1 MSSASDALSSR
12 LESLVIRQNPPFAS
26 EVALAR
32 TIVSKGKVE
41 LQKLKAA
48 IAELKRQEKVLQD
61 HIDKHERIVFS
72 INRLPTELLSLIF
85 LFGVPSV
92 PLEHSPR
99 AATTQSPWL
108 VSQVCKLWRQIA
120 LSSQLLWAFPIVF
133 PPTQSPGQLKL
144 HLERAGNAGLHP
156 HLVGSPRGRIF
167 PTLLASILECSP
179 RWVTLSMH
187 FDWTPLQVRLAAL
200 SARVAQLEKLK
211 IEGVWGDDI
220 TTALGHG
227 QRLTAFTVA
236 PRLRSLDVT
245 RVCEP
250 AVSLLLPWSQL
261 TEYRACGSA
270 HEHTAVLKICP
281 NLIKLDLAFSATVT
295 IAADAPVQVV
305 LPRLT
310 HLRIGDAAF
319 LGIIGLPALRD
330 IVIQRTDPDSD
341 ALLPL
346 LQLIRR
352 DRPPLRDVS
361 LVHSA
366 LVTPTLASILQDS
379 PAITMLRIHVQRGDT
394 AAVDALLVLL
404 TLAPGAKH
412 ATECLAP
419 ALAEIELSGR
429 GTFDQARFVEMVESR
444 WRGCVVARIQRVV
457 LRTGPKS
464 ALTPE
469 TMERLRVLMKE
480 GMHATTSLFVFCKD
494 DIDERT

>member
-12 LESLVIRQNPPFAS
+12 LEGLAIRQNPPFAS

-32 TIVSKGKVE
+32 TIVSKGKAE

-108 VSQVCKLWRQIA
+108 VSQVCRLWREIA
-120 LSSQLLWAFPIVF
+120 LSSQLLWAFPIAF
-133 PPTQSPGQLKL
+133 PPTQSPVQLKL

-156 HLVGSPRGRIF
+156 YLAGSPRGRIF
-167 PTLLASILECSP
+167 PGLLASIMECSP
-179 RWVTLSMH
+179 RWVTLGMH
-187 FDWTPLQVRLAAL
+187 FDWTPLQNRLAAVKG
-200 SARVAQLEKLK
+200 RVGQLEKLK
-211 IEGVWGDDI
+211 IEGVWGADSD
-220 TTALGHG
+220 TALGHG
-227 QRLTAFTVA
+227 QRLTAFAVA
-236 PRLRSLDVT
+236 PRLRALDVS

-250 AVSLLLPWSQL
+250 AVSLLLPWFQL
-261 TEYRACGSA
+261 TDYRARGSA
-270 HEHTAVLKICP
+270 HEHTAVLKLCP
-281 NLIKLDLAFSATVT
+281 NLVRLDLAFTASVI
-295 IAADAPVQVV
+295 IAPDSPVQVV
-305 LPRLT
+305 LPSLT
-310 HLRIGDAAF
+310 HLCIGDAAF
-319 LGIIGLPALRD
+319 LGIMRLPVLRD
-330 IVIQRTDPDSD
+330 IVIQRTDPNSN

-346 LQLIRR
+346 LRLIRR
-352 DRPPLRDVS
+352 DLPPLRDVS

-366 LVTPTLASILQDS
+366 LVTSTLTSILQDS
-379 PAITMLRIHVQRGDT
+379 PAITTLHIHVQRGDT
-394 AAVDALLVLL
+394 AAVDALLALL
-404 TLAPGAKH
+404 TLAPEVEH
-412 ATECLAP
+412 ATDCLAP
-419 ALAEIELSGR
+419 ALVEIELSGR
-429 GTFDQARFVEMVESR
+429 GTFDQALFVEMVESL
-444 WRGCVVARIQRVV
+444 WRGCVAARIQRVV

-469 TMERLRVLMKE
+469 TMERLRALMKE
-480 GMHATTSLFVFCKD
+480 GMYATTSLFVFCKD